1 MRGNVL
7 SCHNCHESIS
17 NRIEQSNSYSKPG
30 TTPLLLPKTEM
41 GTISIRGC
49 QNLFRKM
56 VFPKDWEDMAG
67 SHRMPVSHVL
77 DKIAVYRYFWVLY
90 HY

>member
-7 SCHNCHESIS
+7 SCDNCHESIS
-17 NRIEQSNSYSKPG
+17 NLKEQSNSYSKLG

-41 GTISIRGC
+41 GTISTRGC

-56 VFPKDWEDMAG
+56 VFPKDCEE
-67 SHRMPVSHVL
+67 MPGSHVL
-77 DKIAVYRYFWVLY
+77 DKITVYRYFWVLY